1 MNKKGKG
8 AFAEL
13 PFRSWPAGGH
23 APDSQRKRVIS
34 LNDVIPCTSRQS
46 CAQCGDWRILFCHLM
61 RISVSL
67 LQVTQP
73 SKTKASCET
82 QTTSE
87 NLRDHPEVSVN
98 SSSLGHGAPGSFGV
112 SFPESKD
119 DHAKDYEDE
128 DQSKEN
134 DEDYEDVHFA
144 VNEVVKVKNEEREED
159 EVNVAG
165 KHCIDELETKV
176 TALETQVRSTQ
187 QFVQELVIEQIGIV
201 AKNNTEMIKKVQEE
215 LQLHTLELVVNMAEK
230 LRPTPVSHLLNGGP
244 LLSGQAPALAGDE
257 FGVLSINPR
266 DTTTPIPQLPVRPTG
281 DHLLKGGR
289 LPPSQA
295 PVLAGD
301 ELGVPSINPRVPTP
315 ARDDDLN
322 ATRNK
327 AKDLNDDSL
336 NAIPMTTM
344 PRIDALKFGSHPVG
358 NTFFEQR
365 DVAKVAQASVALY
378 AASGN
383 VGELSMHE
391 TRMNQ
396 IRLSCMTYDNMMCF
410 SPALPPFRACSVGT
424 CSPQYTQISKFK
436 GDNCNQPDELD
447 NQVHEHAS
455 ESESNDPFNFGDY
468 ERMESDFSESDSEQ
482 VRNSHF
488 GSRREA
494 YQVNPSVWPSKQ
506 GGCSALAG
514 LRMSMPCLRHTS
526 DSCSSHNH

>member
-1 MNKKGKG
+1 
-8 AFAEL
+8 
-13 PFRSWPAGGH
+13 
-23 APDSQRKRVIS
+23 
-34 LNDVIPCTSRQS
+34 
-46 CAQCGDWRILFCHLM
+46 
-61 RISVSL
+61 
-67 LQVTQP
+67 
-73 SKTKASCET
+73 
-82 QTTSE
+82 
-87 NLRDHPEVSVN
+87 
-98 SSSLGHGAPGSFGV
+98 
-112 SFPESKD
+112 
-119 DHAKDYEDE
+119 
-128 DQSKEN
+128 
-134 DEDYEDVHFA
+134 
-144 VNEVVKVKNEEREED
+144 
-159 EVNVAG
+159 
-165 KHCIDELETKV
+165 
-176 TALETQVRSTQ
+176 
-187 QFVQELVIEQIGIV
+187 
-201 AKNNTEMIKKVQEE
+201 
-215 LQLHTLELVVNMAEK
+215 
-230 LRPTPVSHLLNGGP
+230 

-410 SPALPPFRACSVGT
+410 SGGPAPPSELVVLVRVARSIHKYPNSKATTATSQMSWTIKCTNTLVSQRVMTLLISVIMNAWNLIFLNPIQNKFGT
-424 CSPQYTQISKFK
+424 AILAQ
-436 GDNCNQPDELD
+436 D
-447 NQVHEHAS
+447 
-455 ESESNDPFNFGDY
+455 
-468 ERMESDFSESDSEQ
+468 
-482 VRNSHF
+482 VRLT
-488 GSRREA
+488 
-494 YQVNPSVWPSKQ
+494 K
-506 GGCSALAG
+506 
-514 LRMSMPCLRHTS
+514 
-526 DSCSSHNH
+526 